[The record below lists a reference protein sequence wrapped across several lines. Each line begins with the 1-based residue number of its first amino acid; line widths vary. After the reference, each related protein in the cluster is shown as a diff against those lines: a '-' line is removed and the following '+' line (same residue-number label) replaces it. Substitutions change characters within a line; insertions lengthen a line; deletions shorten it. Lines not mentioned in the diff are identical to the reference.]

1 MDEWNGHSKPADFV
15 DPNKDPQY
23 YIDRYYNE
31 VAYKSW
37 FDRNYP
43 GLTIEEAVNHND
55 NINTVVHELIDK
67 EIIPEAEASSIAEE
81 KKITES
87 NSEIAEISLAIAGIG
102 ILFGAVI
109 GIKKKVDTNSK
120 QISINKEVIRKKLI
134 QPIIRSNPK
143 EIIQIRLAKG
153 EINLEEYDELKS
165 KLD

>member
-1 MDEWNGHSKPADFV
+1 M
-15 DPNKDPQY
+15 
-23 YIDRYYNE
+23 
-31 VAYKSW
+31 
-37 FDRNYP
+37 
-43 GLTIEEAVNHND
+43 
-55 NINTVVHELIDK
+55 VHELIDK
-67 EIIPEAEASSIAEE
+67 EIIPEAEASSILEE

-109 GIKKKVDTNSK
+109 GVKKKVDTNTK

-134 QPIIRSNPK
+134 QPIIGSNPK
-143 EIIQIRLAKG
+143 EILQIRLAKG